1 MSAWR
6 SIHGVPDHVRCQSGP
21 QRHANASFVSDPS
34 DTGQE
39 YEKRAVQLTDNLSAM
54 SEQQERAVPRR
65 ARRAARLAAD
75 AVLGRWLGSINAGMD
90 QSGYALTFD
99 DGPDPVVTPLLLDLL
114 DELGVRSTF
123 FLLVDQCDAHP
134 ELAREIA
141 VRGHEIALHGRD
153 HRRITS
159 FPTARAAAD
168 YLKRARD
175 DLARATGQ
183 ELAFYRP
190 PYGAQSL
197 STYRA
202 AKSADLSVVVW
213 NADVEDWVDRPAPD
227 VAALGRTRIRPGGVM
242 LFHERL
248 EPDLPR
254 AAPTTSFDRCW
265 VVHEL
270 VNECRT
276 RGLTP
281 TTVGDLVRAGER
293 RTAWFRS

>member
-1 MSAWR
+1 
-6 SIHGVPDHVRCQSGP
+6 
-21 QRHANASFVSDPS
+21 
-34 DTGQE
+34 
-39 YEKRAVQLTDNLSAM
+39 M
-54 SEQQERAVPRR
+54 SEQREGGVRR
-65 ARRAARLAAD
+65 YARRAARRAAD
-75 AVLGRWLGSINAGMD
+75 AVLGGWLGSINAGAD
-90 QSGYALTFD
+90 QNRYALTFD

-114 DELGVRSTF
+114 DELEVRSTF
-123 FLLVDQCDAHP
+123 FLLVDQCDQHP

-141 VRGHEIALHGRD
+141 VRGHEIGLHGRD

-159 FPTARAAAD
+159 FPSASAAGD

-175 DLARATGQ
+175 DLARVTGR
-183 ELAFYRP
+183 EVAYYRP

-197 STYRA
+197 SSYRA
-202 AKSADLSVVVW
+202 ARSADLAVVVW

-227 VAALGRTRIRPGGVM
+227 VADLGRRRIQPGGVM

-265 VVHEL
+265 VVRAL
-270 VNECRT
+270 VGECRA
-276 RGLTP
+276 RGLGP
-281 TTVGDLVRAGER
+281 STVGDLVSAGER